1 MAADVRRLGRK
12 PPPKDLLKV
21 YEKRERLQQR
31 INKFSEN
38 ASMFLLAEND
48 DQLIDLPRIS
58 LNYGRE
64 WDNVD
69 EFIATIDDAPE
80 ENAMAVD
87 TQSAN
92 PTNGFVRNQSI
103 LAEKQNILLP
113 SSLPPDRQT
122 GTTMSHLKNVE
133 SQLCAGQA
141 NDTLHALRIAIGN
154 KSFLYPPPTMP
165 PSSAPMPTFN
175 RSSPLL
181 KRRHASTHLPGQR

>member
-1 MAADVRRLGRK
+1 MAADVWRLGCK
-12 PPPKDLLKV
+12 PSPKDLLKV
-21 YEKRERLQQR
+21 YEKRECLQQR
-31 INKFSEN
+31 IDKFSEN

-48 DQLIDLPRIS
+48 DQLIDLPRNS

-87 TQSAN
+87 TPSAN

-122 GTTMSHLKNVE
+122 GATMSHLKNME

-141 NDTLHALRIAIGN
+141 NDTLRAL
-154 KSFLYPPPTMP
+154 
-165 PSSAPMPTFN
+165 
-175 RSSPLL
+175 
-181 KRRHASTHLPGQR
+181 